1 MGKNNGLQNALG
13 KKSSTRTSSS
23 VASSFSAEAS
33 QPRPDVR
40 MTVDMEG
47 DLHER
52 LRREALE
59 NKMATP
65 KRPGSTVKE
74 LLNYYLR
81 RGMEN

>member
-1 MGKNNGLQNALG
+1 MAKNNGLQNAFD
-13 KKSSTRTSSS
+13 KKASTRSSGS
-23 VASSFSAEAS
+23 VANSFPTETS

-59 NKMATP
+59 NKMAVP